1 MSYPM
6 EQLITLANN
15 HPMLS
20 AAWVAIVV
28 MIIVTSIKIKMSPIK
43 QVSPQELT
51 FLVNKNEGLVIDIRA
66 EKDFKASHILDAKLF
81 STEKANN
88 NDFVT
93 LEKYKDKP
101 IIVVCAAGMTASKV
115 ASQLLKAGFTQ
126 VHLLKG
132 GMNAWQSAGL
142 PTAKK

>member
-1 MSYPM
+1 M

-20 AAWVAIVV
+20 AAWAAIVV
-28 MIIVTSIKIKMSPIK
+28 MIIVTSIKIKLSPIK

-51 FLVNKNEGLVIDIRA
+51 FLVNKSEGLVIDIRT
-66 EKDFKASHILDAKLF
+66 EKDFKSSHILDSTYL

-88 NDFVT
+88 NDFAT
-93 LEKYKDKP
+93 LEKHKDKP
-101 IIVVCAAGMTASKV
+101 IIVVCTAGITASKV
-115 ASQLLKAGFTQ
+115 ASQLLKAGFSQ
-126 VHLLKG
+126 VNLLKG
-132 GMNAWQSAGL
+132 GMNAWTAAGL

>member
-1 MSYPM
+1 M

-15 HPMLS
+15 HPVLS
-20 AAWVAIVV
+20 AAWAAIVV
-28 MIIVTSIKIKMSPIK
+28 MIIVTSIKIKLSPIK

-51 FLVNKNEGLVIDIRA
+51 FLVNKSEGLVIDIRT
-66 EKDFKASHILDAKLF
+66 EKDFKTSHILDSILL

-88 NDFVT
+88 NDFAA

-101 IIVVCAAGMTASKV
+101 IIVVCTAGITASKV
-115 ASQLLKAGFTQ
+115 ASQLLKAGFNQ
-126 VHLLKG
+126 VNLLKG
-132 GMNAWQSAGL
+132 GMNAWIAAGL